1 MAYKV
6 DENGNYQR
14 TVRCGHCYEIGHN
27 KSSCPKRKQ
36 DLKDNIARYTK
47 ELEEDNFS
55 ESWYKENTERYLA
68 NSKQQLEKMTQK
80 GKKRSCGYCHEVGH
94 TRRTCPTRKTEV
106 EEYSRR
112 LMIARTKM
120 ADNLTSEGIF
130 VGALIQTNREKIP
143 AVITKIALNDVG
155 LSDVIKEEHFT
166 TRSTVFYEFI
176 TPQTNSWG
184 QTKTGGWCA
193 LPPEILNV
201 KGIPKQKWYRDN
213 SQHSFAVLSN
223 VYVPDGAYDDALDY
237 KKVQEFATDVIDPR

>member
-14 TVRCGHCYEIGHN
+14 TVRCGHCYEVGHN

-47 ELEEDNFS
+47 ELAEDNFS

-94 TRRTCPTRKTEV
+94 TRRTCPTRKTAV
-106 EEYSRR
+106 EEHSRR

-120 ADNLTSEGIF
+120 AESLTSEGIF

-143 AVITKIALNDVG
+143 AIITRIALNDVG
-155 LSDVIKEEHFT
+155 LSEVIKEEHFT
-166 TRSTVFYEFI
+166 TRNSVFYEFI

-184 QTKTGGWCA
+184 QTKNGGWCP

-201 KGIPKQKWYRDN
+201 EGIPKQKWYRDN